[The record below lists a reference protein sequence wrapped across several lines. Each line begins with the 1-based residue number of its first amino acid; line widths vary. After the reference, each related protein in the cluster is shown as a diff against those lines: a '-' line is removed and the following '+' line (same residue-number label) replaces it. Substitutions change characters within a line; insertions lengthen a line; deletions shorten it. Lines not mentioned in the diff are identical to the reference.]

1 MTWVAGQ
8 KVRASAMP
16 GYVCT
21 SGTRPSGHSGQIIYE
36 TDTGMTAI
44 YTGSAWR
51 YLVPTG
57 EIASD
62 AQYQAASDQTISS
75 GSDTLAAFGTT
86 KLSST
91 LVTRNT
97 SGAGHAFRL
106 NRAGR
111 WAINT
116 TVRWE
121 NSASG
126 GERFNSIM
134 YAGSNVAS
142 QGILKAASSS
152 PITFNLSVLVRVTT
166 AAAGTSSADVAINA
180 YQFAGSNQVLE
191 ADDGSAWG
199 RINLS
204 WLGP

>member
-8 KVRASAMP
+8 KIRASQMP

-21 SGTRPSGHSGQIIYE
+21 SSTRPAGHSGQIIYE

-51 YLVPTG
+51 YLAPTG

-62 AQYQAASDQTISS
+62 AQYQAASDQTIAS
-75 GSDTLAAFGTT
+75 GSDTLVAFGTT
-86 KLSST
+86 KLSSP
-91 LVTRNT
+91 LVTRGT
-97 SGAGHAFRL
+97 SGAGHYFRL

-116 TVRWE
+116 TVRWG

-126 GERFNSIM
+126 GERFNSIR
-134 YAGSNVAS
+134 YAAANIAS

-166 AAAGTSSADVAINA
+166 AAAGTSSADVDINA
-180 YQFAGSNQVLE
+180 FQFAGSNQVLE
-191 ADDGSAWG
+191 AVDGSAWG